1 MTKQRGRG
9 KKRRKKAE
17 KSLSAAAPGPS
28 VPSSSLGAAA
38 KDWAWLAVAAL
49 MAAQWIVLRAA
60 AVPLG
65 HEAQALLA
73 GLAILG
79 AAFILS
85 WAAEAAQKDIPQALA
100 LIALA
105 WIAVLPEY
113 AVDLYF
119 AWVAGKDPSY
129 VAYATAN
136 MTGANRLLIGLGWPA
151 VLLAIWCKSRVR
163 EIALEPT
170 RRIELGALGLAT
182 LYAFLIPIKGT
193 LSLLDAVVL
202 IGIFLLYAYWAARS
216 PMVEIDLE
224 GPAERV
230 ASWPAAPRRAMVVV
244 QFVFAGAAILFAAEP
259 FAEGLLGVGREHGI
273 EEFILVQWLAP
284 LASEAPEFIVAI
296 LFALR
301 GRAAVG
307 LGALLSA
314 KVNQW
319 TLLVGA
325 IPVVH
330 GISAGAAAPMLLD
343 FRQREE
349 ILLTAAQ
356 SLLGLMVLVNLRF
369 GLREALLLAV
379 LFLAQLFFPT
389 TEVRLAFSVLYGI
402 LCIALLFRRGEWKAM
417 KALAHPLSPG
427 AGEKP

>member
-1 MTKQRGRG
+1 M
-9 KKRRKKAE
+9 
-17 KSLSAAAPGPS
+17 
-28 VPSSSLGAAA
+28 
-38 KDWAWLAVAAL
+38 AVAAL
-49 MAAQWIVLRAA
+49 VAAQWIFFRAA
-60 AVPLG
+60 AIPLG
-65 HEAQALLA
+65 HGAQSLLA
-73 GLAILG
+73 GIAILG

-129 VAYATAN
+129 AAYATAN

-151 VLLAIWCKSRVR
+151 VLLAVWCTRRGQGRSRESR
-163 EIALEPT
+163 GLEIVLEPT

-182 LYAFLIPIKGT
+182 LYAFLIPLKGT

-202 IGIFLLYAYWAARS
+202 IGLFVLYAYWAARS

-230 ASWPAAPRRAMVVV
+230 ASWPTGPRRAMVIA
-244 QFVFAGAAILFAAEP
+244 QFAFAGAVILAAAEP
-259 FAEGLLGVGREHGI
+259 FAEGLLGIGREHDI
-273 EEFILVQWLAP
+273 EEFVLVQWLAP
-284 LASEAPEFIVAI
+284 LASEAPEFTIAI
-296 LFALR
+296 LFAIR

-325 IPVVH
+325 IPVVY

-369 GLREALLLAV
+369 GLREALLLST

-389 TEVRLAFSVLYGI
+389 TEVRLAFSVLYGL
-402 LCIALLFRRGEWKAM
+402 LCLALLFRRGEWKAM

>member
-1 MTKQRGRG
+1 MR
-9 KKRRKKAE
+9 
-17 KSLSAAAPGPS
+17 
-28 VPSSSLGAAA
+28 
-38 KDWAWLAVAAL
+38 DWAWLAVAAL
-49 MAAQWIVLRAA
+49 LSAQWIVLRAA

-65 HEAQALLA
+65 HEAQAMLA

-129 VAYATAN
+129 AAYATAN

-151 VLLAIWCKSRVR
+151 VLLAIWCKGRVR

-182 LYAFLIPIKGT
+182 LYAFLIPLKGT

-202 IGIFLLYAYWAARS
+202 IGIFVLYAYWAARS

-224 GPAERV
+224 GPAGRV

-325 IPVVH
+325 IPVVY

-369 GLREALLLAV
+369 GLQEALLLAM
-379 LFLAQLFFPT
+379 LFMAQLFFPT
-389 TEVRLAFSVLYGI
+389 TEVRIAFSVLYGFM
-402 LCIALLFRRGEWKAM
+402 CVALLFRRGEWKAL
-417 KALAHPLSPG
+417 KALAHPLSPA

>member
-1 MTKQRGRG
+1 M
-9 KKRRKKAE
+9 
-17 KSLSAAAPGPS
+17 
-28 VPSSSLGAAA
+28 
-38 KDWAWLAVAAL
+38 AVAAL
-49 MAAQWIVLRAA
+49 VAAQWIFFRAA

-65 HEAQALLA
+65 HGAQALLA

-129 VAYATAN
+129 AAYATAN

-151 VLLAIWCKSRVR
+151 VLLAVWCTSRGGAGRSREGRVR
-163 EIALEPT
+163 EIVLEPT

-202 IGIFLLYAYWAARS
+202 IGLFALYAYVAARS

-230 ASWPAAPRRAMVVV
+230 ASWPTGPRRAMVIA
-244 QFVFAGAAILFAAEP
+244 QFVFAGAVILAAAEP
-259 FAEGLLGVGREHGI
+259 FAEGLLGIGREHDI
-273 EEFILVQWLAP
+273 EEFVLVQWLAP
-284 LASEAPEFIVAI
+284 LASEAPEFTIAI
-296 LFALR
+296 LFAIR

-325 IPVVH
+325 IPVVY

-356 SLLGLMVLVNLRF
+356 SLFGLMVLVNLRF
-369 GLREALLLAV
+369 GLREALLLST

-389 TEVRLAFSVLYGI
+389 TEVRLAFSVLYGL
-402 LCIALLFRRGEWKAM
+402 LCLAILFRRGEWKAL